1 MTPEPGRPASEV
13 TDLTQLTDLTD
24 GAGVSKGRED
34 HEDRN
39 TRKDCEVAGDHETTD
54 APADPN
60 SLDGPGT
67 RDAPDSPAALEIV
80 EYTDPLCPWAWGS
93 EPVFRRLRAA
103 LAADD
108 RVRWRR
114 VYCILFDHDDDPAPD
129 PAAETAWYARY
140 VEDIS
145 AHTHAPRALRLS
157 RVAASSWPASLVAK
171 AAEAQG
177 TEVADRVLRRLR
189 ESVFVLGEPADT
201 PESALAAVAGVPGL
215 DADRLAVDAA
225 SPEVLARV
233 RADHAEARRPV
244 AEVLSVQGG
253 DSPHPGAAKETLD
266 GQHRYA
272 LPTLLVRTAAGHRV
286 APGWRPYEEYVSA
299 VTELSRGLLPAP
311 TAPHPE
317 SPAQPALAPTALP
330 PATALTHYRTL
341 TDPERTHLTD
351 ATPWPPAGAVRVDTA
366 NGPLWLHPDEAAVH
380 PATAGPP
387 PVAPR

>member
-1 MTPEPGRPASEV
+1 MTIGVDAGRP
-13 TDLTQLTDLTD
+13 L
-24 GAGVSKGRED
+24 
-34 HEDRN
+34 
-39 TRKDCEVAGDHETTD
+39 
-54 APADPN
+54 
-60 SLDGPGT
+60 
-67 RDAPDSPAALEIV
+67 LEIV

-103 LAADD
+103 LTGDA

-177 TEVADRVLRRLR
+177 AQVADRVLRRLR

-201 PESALAAVAGVPGL
+201 PESALAAVSGVPGL
-215 DADRLAVDAA
+215 DAGRLATDAA
-225 SPEVLARV
+225 SPDVLAKV

-244 AEVLSVQGG
+244 DEVLSVHGR
-253 DSPHPGAAKETLD
+253 DSPHPGAAKETPD

-272 LPTLLVRTAAGHRV
+272 LPTLLVRTAAGRHRAV
-286 APGWRPYEEYVSA
+286 PGWRSYEEYVSA
-299 VTELSRGLLPAP
+299 ITDLSPGLLPTPTTPNAGSPLRPTTPNPAKAPAP
-311 TAPHPE
+311 TTPHPT
-317 SPAQPALAPTALP
+317 TALE
-330 PATALTHYRTL
+330 HYRTL
-341 TDPERTHLTD
+341 TEPERALLTD
-351 ATPWPPAGAVRVDTA
+351 GTPWPPPGAVRVDTG
-366 NGPLWLHPDEAAVH
+366 NGPLWLHPEEAAVH
-380 PATAGPP
+380 PATAPSPSSVTPHVTP
-387 PVAPR
+387 PVPH